1 MVKWIDLVLMT
12 PKTCDNYWQR
22 DKQAEFINRVKIE
35 QKSMRTKLVTSFNP
49 IWHGG
54 GPFQILNVKL
64 ISLKIHIN
72 ANLDK
77 FRDAIYGQ
85 KKQEFFV
92 ALYNEST
99 NINDFNL
106 FSDFENFPS
115 FLSVCIWLFGV
126 KIRDFVSHPK

>member
-1 MVKWIDLVLMT
+1 MNGSTAVNSKYVEW
-12 PKTCDNYWQR
+12 
-22 DKQAEFINRVKIE
+22 
-35 QKSMRTKLVTSFNP
+35 
-49 IWHGG
+49 
-54 GPFQILNVKL
+54 ILNVKL

-72 ANLDK
+72 TILDK

-85 KKQEFFV
+85 KKREFFV

-115 FLSVCIWLFGV
+115 FLTVCI
-126 KIRDFVSHPK
+126 